1 MTLIV
6 KFLRISVV
14 VFAIVLLQACSSSKS
29 SYKKE
34 YAKVWK
40 ELIKTEAW
48 KEALVSQKT
57 NASPNNLYVS
67 SDEDL
72 VVNTTESL
80 KSIQS
85 TWFKQKY
92 GSLVSRAYFKI
103 ISEAQNADA
112 RLQEDYEY
120 WSLKEKTSKVKDKEL
135 KKRVALVSK
144 KYEAHKNMLSGLK
157 SWNIFSEDRSGD
169 LDYFKAEN
177 KEAIYKMYLQDSDEK
192 AMINYLV
199 FKLADL
205 YHFEE

>member
-1 MTLIV
+1 MILIT
-6 KFLRISVV
+6 KYFRAS
-14 VFAIVLLQACSSSKS
+14 FALIIMLLIQSCSSSKS
-29 SYKKE
+29 SYKKK

-48 KEALVSQKT
+48 KQALVSTKG
-57 NASPNNLYVS
+57 NANSNELYAS
-67 SDEDL
+67 SEDVFIL
-72 VVNTTESL
+72 STPGSF
-80 KSIQS
+80 KKIQS
-85 TWFKQKY
+85 PWFKDKY

-103 ISEAQNADA
+103 ISEAQKADA

-120 WSLKEKTSKVKDKEL
+120 WTAKEASSTDKDKTL
-135 KKRVALVSK
+135 KKRVALVTK

-177 KEAIYKMYLQDSDEK
+177 DEAVHKMYLQGLEEK
-192 AMINYLV
+192 AMVNYLV